1 MDSQYEKKYKDLM
14 ECLGQMHEHNVR
26 RMSMALRSLLL
37 VPTIFLVMLFFTNS
51 SKTIF
56 LVLWIVS
63 MFIIAAVLIV
73 IEYQDYTLKKMISRI
88 ESEEPAPAIAQAQDA
103 VIDSRAEAIL
113 ESIRSHSPEN
123 DAAAG
128 RGSFS
133 YDNYEEAP
141 DGSGG
146 QDEHSVK
153 DE

>member
-1 MDSQYEKKYKDLM
+1 MDTQYEKKYNDLM
-14 ECLGQMHEHNVR
+14 ECLVQMHEHNVR
-26 RMSMALRSLLL
+26 RMSMALRSLLI

-73 IEYQDYTLKKMISRI
+73 IEYQDYTLRKMIARVGNGEPEPPVI
-88 ESEEPAPAIAQAQDA
+88 TESSEPSGG
-103 VIDSRAEAIL
+103 SRAEAIL

-123 DAAAG
+123 DESRA
-128 RGSFS
+128 GSFG

-141 DGSGG
+141 GSAEE
-146 QDEHSVK
+146 QTISTK

>member
-1 MDSQYEKKYKDLM
+1 MDTQYEKKYKNLM
-14 ECLGQMHEHNVR
+14 ECLGLMHENNVR
-26 RMSMALRSLLL
+26 RMRMALRSLLI

-73 IEYQDYTLKKMISRI
+73 IEYQDYTLRQMISRI
-88 ESEEPAPAIAQAQDA
+88 ENDVPEPPVISESSGQSGDK
-103 VIDSRAEAIL
+103 RADAIL

-123 DAAAG
+123 DEAKAE
-128 RGSFS
+128 SFQ

-141 DGSGG
+141 ETE
-146 QDEHSVK
+146 DE
-153 DE
+153 

>member
-1 MDSQYEKKYKDLM
+1 MDTQYEKKYNDLM
-14 ECLGQMHEHNVR
+14 ECLRQMHEHNVR
-26 RMSMALRSLLL
+26 RTRMALRSLLI

-73 IEYQDYTLKKMISRI
+73 IEYQDYTLRKMIARV
-88 ESEEPAPAIAQAQDA
+88 ETGGGEAPAIAESSEAAGDK
-103 VIDSRAEAIL
+103 RAEAIR
-113 ESIRSHSPEN
+113 ESIRSRAPEN
-123 DAAAG
+123 DELKATG
-128 RGSFS
+128 FK

-141 DGSGG
+141 TG
-146 QDEHSVK
+146 K

>member
-1 MDSQYEKKYKDLM
+1 MDTQYEKKYNDLM
-14 ECLGQMHEHNVR
+14 ECLVQMHEHNVR
-26 RMSMALRSLLL
+26 RMSMALRSLLI